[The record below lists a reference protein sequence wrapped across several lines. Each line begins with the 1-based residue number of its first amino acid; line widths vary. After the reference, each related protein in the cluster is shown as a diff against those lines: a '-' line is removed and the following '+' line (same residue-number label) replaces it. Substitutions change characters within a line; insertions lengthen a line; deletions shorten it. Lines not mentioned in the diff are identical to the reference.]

1 MDQIRSIVVG
11 VDFSPGSAA
20 ALRQA
25 MRIAAWNRAR
35 LVAVHSIDPVMAAE
49 YTELVAGF
57 EKDVSRQLIDEVT
70 AEWHRFIAH
79 IPGAEF
85 VPFSVDIDHPYSSME
100 KRIALHK
107 VDLLVLGAHGAT
119 SPEHG
124 VGTLAGACVRRA
136 RAKVL
141 LVRDTQPGPFRN
153 VVACVDFSETSQRAL
168 AQAVRVALQDEAI
181 LHVIHV
187 FDMPWNRLRRPA
199 PTSQDV
205 ERRYRDALPIRLRDF
220 ANQLEHEMG
229 YIKPVFAVVEGK
241 SHGEEIA
248 RYVRDL
254 DHALVVLGTR
264 GHADV
269 HEWLVGSTAER
280 VVRAAPCCILA
291 IKPE

>member
-20 ALRQA
+20 AVRQA

-35 LVAVHSIDPVMAAE
+35 LVAVHAIDPVLASE
-49 YTELVAGF
+49 YTQLIAGF
-57 EKDVSRQLIDEVT
+57 EKDVSRRLIDEVT
-70 AEWHRFIAH
+70 AEWGRFAAH
-79 IPGAEF
+79 IPGAEH
-85 VPFSVDIDHPYSSME
+85 VPFSVDIDHPYTSME

-124 VGTLAGACVRRA
+124 VGTLASACVRRA

-153 VVACVDFSETSQRAL
+153 VVACVDFSDTSQLAL
-168 AQAVRVALQDEAI
+168 AQAVRVALQDEAF

-187 FDMPWNRLRRPA
+187 FDMPWDRMRRPA
-199 PTSQDV
+199 PPSPDV
-205 ERRYRDALPIRLRDF
+205 ERRFREALPIRLRDF
-220 ANQLEHEMG
+220 TQALEHEMG
-229 YIKPVFAVVEGK
+229 YIKPVFAVIEGRN
-241 SHGEEIA
+241 HGEEIA
-248 RYVRDL
+248 RYSRDL
-254 DHALVVLGTR
+254 DRALVVLGTR